1 MGVLEICAVV
11 LALIYVIL
19 AIFQRRLCWIA
30 AIASASLYIVIF
42 WQVQLYLEAAL
53 QVFYIAMAVY
63 GWFAWQQKDDE
74 SQTPIRKWS
83 PKQHAMACST
93 LVFLSVLIGSAM
105 ARWTDAAS
113 PLSTPPLPCL
123 PCLPLDGGAQ
133 ATGELAVLDCDRYR
147 IDRLVSVTGSLAD
160 SSAVCGIR
168 PAGSLGLSDLARTM
182 ATADVLRR
190 CLDRWQDWQLANHSM
205 APGTGGSDGA
215 KGHSVYDIPV
225 HPNSSAGS
233 DINLPA

>member
-19 AIFQRRLCWIA
+19 AIFQRRVCWIA

-113 PLSTPPLPCL
+113 PFVDAPLPCL
-123 PCLPLDGGAQ
+123 PCLPPGWWRASYWR
-133 ATGELAVLDCDRYR
+133 TGCIGLRSISHR
-147 IDRLVSVTGSLAD
+147 
-160 SSAVCGIR
+160 SACICHGISR
-168 PAGSLGLSDLARTM
+168 
-182 ATADVLRR
+182 
-190 CLDRWQDWQLANHSM
+190 
-205 APGTGGSDGA
+205 
-215 KGHSVYDIPV
+215 
-225 HPNSSAGS
+225 
-233 DINLPA
+233 